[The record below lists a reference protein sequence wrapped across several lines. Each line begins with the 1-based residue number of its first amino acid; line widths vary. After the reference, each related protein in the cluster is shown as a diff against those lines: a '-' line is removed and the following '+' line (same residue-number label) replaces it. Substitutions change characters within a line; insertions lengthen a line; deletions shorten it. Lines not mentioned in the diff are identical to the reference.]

1 MSSGMAESNDTYSP
15 WNYRRQSRYDRKMDK
30 GKSQHLLRLGEN
42 IRSLREKLSLSQEE
56 LAFQAG
62 LDRTYLGGAE
72 RGERNLTIL
81 SALKI
86 CKPLEVSLSTLV
98 EGVSE

>member
-1 MSSGMAESNDTYSP
+1 MKES
-15 WNYRRQSRYDRKMDK
+15 
-30 GKSQHLLRLGEN
+30 KSQYLLKLGEN
-42 IRSLREKLSLSQEE
+42 IRSFREKLSLSQEE

-62 LDRTYLGGAE
+62 LDRTYLGGVE

-86 CKPLEVSLSTLV
+86 CKPLGVSLSTLV
-98 EGVSE
+98 EGVTQ

>member
-1 MSSGMAESNDTYSP
+1 MKD
-15 WNYRRQSRYDRKMDK
+15 
-30 GKSQHLLRLGEN
+30 GKSEHLLKLGEN
-42 IRSLREKLSLSQEE
+42 IRALREQLSLSQEE

-86 CKPLEVSLSTLV
+86 CKPLGVSLSTLV
-98 EGVSE
+98 EGISQ